1 MKKQQNVN
9 NWFTIVELQRNI
21 WGIAEFG
28 HSEKVISYLFIGNSQ
43 ALLFD
48 TGMGIG
54 DIKKAVK
61 KITNL
66 PILVIN
72 SHTHFDHIGGDHQ
85 FDKIIL
91 FNHRLS
97 QANAKKGF
105 SQKYMF
111 GAYKKK
117 SFIKKPPRLFSF
129 AKYNIKPFSWTQ
141 MVKNNDKL
149 LIDPFT
155 FKIIHTP
162 GHSPDSICLYEKN
175 TGILLSGDTLYPGNI
190 YLHLKESNTADYIK
204 SINKLMRLTLSK
216 IFPAHNGFYFDIT
229 HLHKIHKTLL
239 NIKQI
244 NSNKISIVDK
254 TSLLLK
260 K

>member
-97 QANAKKGF
+97 QANAKKDF
-105 SQKYMF
+105 PK
-111 GAYKKK
+111 
-117 SFIKKPPRLFSF
+117 
-129 AKYNIKPFSWTQ
+129 
-141 MVKNNDKL
+141 
-149 LIDPFT
+149 
-155 FKIIHTP
+155 
-162 GHSPDSICLYEKN
+162 SICLEPIKKS
-175 TGILLSGDTLYPGNI
+175 LLSKNP
-190 YLHLKESNTADYIK
+190 SF
-204 SINKLMRLTLSK
+204 
-216 IFPAHNGFYFDIT
+216 IFIR
-229 HLHKIHKTLL
+229 
-239 NIKQI
+239 QI
-244 NSNKISIVDK
+244 
-254 TSLLLK
+254 
-260 K
+260 